1 MTAIL
6 ARPLLKAA
14 TRPCLVSRT
23 LFTLPDLS
31 SLSPFSDPGK
41 VADEPQTYHERKILP
56 YGTLPSYGVIC
67 QSLNP
72 LLL

>member
-6 ARPLLKAA
+6 ARPLLKATI
-14 TRPCLVSRT
+14 TRPCLVHRT

-41 VADEPQTYHERKILP
+41 GPEEPQTYHERKILP
-56 YGTLPSYGVIC
+56 YAQML
-67 QSLNP
+67 
-72 LLL
+72 